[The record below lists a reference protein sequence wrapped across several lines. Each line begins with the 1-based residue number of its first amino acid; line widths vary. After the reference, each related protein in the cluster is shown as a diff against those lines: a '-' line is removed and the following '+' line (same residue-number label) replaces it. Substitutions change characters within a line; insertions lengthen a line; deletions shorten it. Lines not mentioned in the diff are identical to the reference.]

1 MKKLLSV
8 VLVSVI
14 LFAAGVACTPASKPV
29 PSYFACLD
37 SLLERRDDFERAKQ
51 QRIENLKQKEKSA
64 VSSTDRYLYASLI
77 FDEYAIYNAD
87 SAMKY
92 INRRLDIARSCH
104 NRDWETHSLIAK
116 AGLLAGTGLL
126 YEAENILKGI
136 DTTGFSDELLIE
148 YYGQMVYL
156 LSHFGNYA
164 GGRGHDY
171 YERERDYKDS
181 IMAII
186 TPEHPMYLWYRGSD
200 LVGTEKD
207 DPNIIP
213 ALREKLDA
221 SNLDQRQ
228 DAMFAFILSR
238 LYDQQ
243 GDAEL
248 ARKYMAIS
256 AMADV
261 KIANAE
267 IASLEDLA
275 RTVFKEASEDS
286 DDSDDIDRAYRYVNY
301 SLDKA
306 ISYPNRVRAVSMAS
320 LLEAV
325 SKAYQ
330 QQSLRQQ
337 TRTRMSLVVVC
348 VLVVILFSAVA
359 VIIIQNRRLRRQGS
373 RLDKANKS
381 LNANLD
387 ELNEAQRQLNDINSR
402 LKLLNEDLK
411 QKNEELNEANYVKE
425 EYIGYIFTMCSKYIR
440 RLDELRRSIH
450 VKAVAKKYN
459 DIIRETGGSDMDRDD
474 LKEFY
479 HSFDTVFLHIYP
491 DFVNDFNSLLQEDKK
506 ITPKEGELLNT
517 ELRIYALVRLGIT
530 DSIKI
535 AEFLH
540 CSPQTVYNNRFRVRN
555 KAIVPKKDFADAV
568 RTLGKFMDRPS

>member
-51 QRIENLKQKEKSA
+51 QRIENLKQKGKSA